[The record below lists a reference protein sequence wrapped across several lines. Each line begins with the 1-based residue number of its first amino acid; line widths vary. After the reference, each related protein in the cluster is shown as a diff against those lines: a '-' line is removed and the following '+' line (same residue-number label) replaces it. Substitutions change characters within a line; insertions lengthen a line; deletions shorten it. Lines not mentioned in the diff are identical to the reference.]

1 MYTLTHKSGMKIVSQ
16 WDEAGHQ
23 RQFHETVI
31 LLFCHKSLLRFL
43 CLIALQVAVER
54 IRKDIVNTRL
64 SSGCDL
70 RKLPFFF
77 L

>member
-1 MYTLTHKSGMKIVSQ
+1 MEIVSQ
-16 WDEAGHQ
+16 WDEAGRQ

-31 LLFCHKSLLRFL
+31 LLFSHKSLLRFL

-54 IRKDIVNTRL
+54 IRKDMVNTQL
-64 SSGCDL
+64 SSVCDL
-70 RKLPFFF
+70 QKLPPLFFF